1 MLKQTETPKR
11 ENFLKGVSEEL
22 LEGFVSDLLYLM
34 EYEGIASG
42 SSSDA
47 LL

>member
-1 MLKQTETPKR
+1 MLKQTKTPKR
-11 ENFLKGVSEEL
+11 ENFLKGVPEEL
-22 LEGFVSDLLYLM
+22 LEGFMSDLLYLM

-42 SSSDA
+42 ESPDA

>member
-1 MLKQTETPKR
+1 MPEHKEPPRR

-42 SSSDA
+42 STSNA
-47 LL
+47 VL